1 MENVLVDNYFCIYVS
16 HLWIMLTNTL
26 KTIVNKL
33 FLKSFIQL
41 L

>member
-16 HLWIMLTNTL
+16 HLLIMLINTL